1 MHDAGCDELHIGGT
15 HRELTQAL
23 TWLKKA
29 PVTDVTK
36 ARHRFSDDHIRMLRS
51 TGEQYNELTRID
63 KAEKELRKYIRRKP
77 DCLKKKK
84 KSGKRTSH

>member
-1 MHDAGCDELHIGGT
+1 MHD
-15 HRELTQAL
+15 
-23 TWLKKA
+23 
-29 PVTDVTK
+29 
-36 ARHRFSDDHIRMLRS
+36 S